1 QNKEEIKE
9 NKLFIMMDLELKE
22 LASISKDDKV
32 VSKYMIEL
40 ERINKDPRFVHFMS
54 LEEDRKK
61 RENTR
66 IEIATEIGLERGITL
81 GREEGITLGREEGI
95 TLGREE
101 GRTLGREEGREE
113 KTKEL
118 VMNLYHNHVDIKT
131 LSKSTGLSINEIKK
145 IIEND

>member
-1 QNKEEIKE
+1 IYEFNMDYYMNLWYTQNKEEIKE

-22 LASISKDDKV
+22 LASISIDDKV

-66 IEIATEIGLERGITL
+66 IEIAKEIGLERGITL
-81 GREEGITLGREEGI
+81 GREKNNLDVAKKM
-95 TLGREE
+95 L
-101 GRTLGREEGREE
+101 E
-113 KTKEL
+113 KNIPKE
-118 VMNLYHNHVDIKT
+118 DI
-131 LSKSTGLSINEIKK
+131 SEITGLSEEEI
-145 IIEND
+145 ISLSQ

>member
-1 QNKEEIKE
+1 
-9 NKLFIMMDLELKE
+9 LEE
-22 LASISKDDKV
+22 LASISIDDKV

-66 IEIATEIGLERGITL
+66 IEIAKEIGLERGITL

-95 TLGREE
+95 LQEKRINAKKM
-101 GRTLGREEGREE
+101 LEE
-113 KTKEL
+113 KI
-118 VMNLYHNHVDIKT
+118 DISMI
-131 LSKSTGLSINEIKK
+131 SKITGLSEEEI
-145 IIEND
+145 ISLSR